1 MRSRNSRTHEFLS
14 PGEGMSLTKET
25 TNRTSV
31 SAHTLLIAVFLSPI
45 NIYWTVQMELVRYS
59 GLPTTISL
67 FFNVVFNLLVLSLL
81 NAGVRR
87 FLKKTLFKPGELV
100 VIYTMLSIASG
111 IGGHSMMQILPPML
125 GHPFWFATEENDW
138 KNLFWRY
145 IPRWLAVDDKN
156 ALRGYYEGDSLYT
169 IPHLKAWLTPVIAWS
184 AFIFVVLLIMLCIN
198 IIVRKQWIE
207 REKLSY
213 PIIQLP
219 LSMTEA
225 RFFSNRIMWLGFG
238 IVAIVDILNGL
249 HFLFPSVPS
258 VFDKRYYIHFSD
270 EPLNAMGRL
279 PFALYP
285 FVIGLG
291 FLIPLDLS
299 FSCWF
304 FFWFWKAQ
312 LVLGSI
318 VGLRTLPSFPYLNS
332 QAFGG
337 YIGVTLIALF
347 VSRKHL
353 YAVCKQVFNPKG
365 GLDDSGEALSYRTTL
380 IVMVGGM
387 IFLTAFCY
395 KAGMSI
401 PVVLIFFTLFFLISL
416 GITRM
421 RAELGAPVH
430 DIHYTGPEQVMVWTV
445 GTRTLGAQ
453 NLTVLSFFW
462 FLTRTYYSHV
472 MPHQLEGFKLANST
486 QVENKK
492 ILLAMTLASGVGI
505 LSAFWVLLHIP
516 YKLGALT
523 RIPWP
528 TVNAFGRE
536 PWNRL
541 EGWLSSSS
549 STDYPSVIFIGFGLL
564 FTFLLM
570 FIRMKFFWCPLYPA
584 AYAVTNSWGIHNIW
598 FCLFLA
604 WVAKQLILQ
613 YGGFSAHR
621 KAVPFF
627 LGLILGE
634 FTVGSLWTIIGIMF
648 DIPTY
653 GFYT

>member
-1 MRSRNSRTHEFLS
+1 MNLN
-14 PGEGMSLTKET
+14 KET
-25 TNRTSV
+25 ERISEKASV
-31 SAHTLLIAVFLSPI
+31 SVYTLLIGIVLIPI
-45 NIYWTVQMELVRYS
+45 NIYWNVQMELVRYS

-81 NAGVRR
+81 NAGAKR
-87 FLKKTLFKPGELV
+87 FLKKSLFKPGELV
-100 VIYTMLSIASG
+100 VIYAMLSIGSA
-111 IGGHSMMQILPPML
+111 IAGHSMMEILPPML
-125 GHPFWFATEENDW
+125 GHPFWFATAENDW
-138 KNLFWRY
+138 QDLFWRY
-145 IPRWLAVDDKN
+145 IPRWLSIDDKN
-156 ALRGYYEGDSLYT
+156 ALRGYYEGDSTLYT
-169 IPHLKAWLTPVIAWS
+169 IPHLKAWLTPVMAWS
-184 AFIFVVLLIMLCIN
+184 AFIFVVVFMMFCIN
-198 IIVRKQWIE
+198 IILRKQWIE

-219 LSMTEA
+219 LSMTSSG
-225 RFFSNRIMWLGFG
+225 FFSNRVMWLGFG

-249 HFLFPSVPS
+249 HFLFPNVPR

-270 EPLNAMGRL
+270 RPLNAMGWI

-299 FSCWF
+299 LSCWF
-304 FFWFWKAQ
+304 FFWFWKTQ
-312 LVLGSI
+312 LVLGNI
-318 VGLRTLPSFPYLNS
+318 MGLRALPGFPYLNS
-332 QAFGG
+332 QAIGG
-337 YIGVTLIALF
+337 YIGVALIALF
-347 VSRKHL
+347 VSRNHL
-353 YAVCKQVFNPKG
+353 YAALKQVFSSKG
-365 GLDDSGEALSYRTTL
+365 ARDDSDEPMSYRTTV
-380 IVMVGGM
+380 IAMVVGM

-395 KAGMSI
+395 KAGMDI
-401 PVVLIFFTLFFLISL
+401 TVIVIFFILYFLISL

-430 DIHYTGPEQVMVWTV
+430 DIHSTGPEVIMVTAV
-445 GTRTLGAQ
+445 GTRQLGAQ

-462 FLTRTYYSHV
+462 FLTRTHYSHV

-486 QVENKK
+486 RVGNQKF
-492 ILLAMTLASGVGI
+492 LLAMTLASGVGI

-516 YKLGALT
+516 YKMGAST

-528 TVNAFGRE
+528 TVTAFGRE

-541 EGWLSSSS
+541 QWWLSS
-549 STDYPSVIFIGFGLL
+549 PSRSDLPSFMFMVFGLL
-564 FTFLLM
+564 FTFFLM
-570 FIRMKFFWCPLYPA
+570 FMRMKFFWWPLYPA

-604 WVAKQLILQ
+604 WVAKQGILR
-613 YGGFSAHR
+613 YGGLKAHR
-621 KAVPFF
+621 QAIPFF

-634 FTVGSLWTIIGIMF
+634 FTVGSLWTIIGILF
-648 DIPTY
+648 GISTY